1 MNIQIRKAKK
11 DDLVAVR
18 ELVVELAIY
27 EKEPNAVTATLTDYE
42 NAFDENIF
50 EVLVAVVEGEIIGI
64 ALYYMTYSTWKGKM
78 LYLED
83 LVVKEK
89 YRSKGIGQLLFDT
102 LKEEAAQK
110 EAILMKWQVLDWNTP
125 AIRFYEKNQAT
136 LEGEWMN
143 CKLFIKPS

>member
-1 MNIQIRKAKK
+1 
-11 DDLVAVR
+11 
-18 ELVVELAIY
+18 
-27 EKEPNAVTATLTDYE
+27 
-42 NAFDENIF
+42 
-50 EVLVAVVEGEIIGI
+50 
-64 ALYYMTYSTWKGKM
+64 M

-102 LKEEAAQK
+102 LKEEAVQK